1 MTLRP
6 LHVAIAA
13 LFFQT
18 SASADDFVLQR
29 VLVQGARA
37 NQIGLSD
44 AASAG
49 SVGARELDKLTVYR
63 PGELLEATPGLIASQ
78 HSGEGKANQF
88 YLRGFNLDH
97 GTDLA
102 TWVDGMPVNQRS
114 HAHGQGWT
122 DVNFLI
128 PELVTRLDY
137 RKGPYSAAEGDFS
150 SAGKASVAYANR
162 LVAPLASITL
172 GQDRFARSVI
182 AGSPEAAGGNLLYA
196 LELMKNDGPWTRP
209 DGYRKINAVLRYSR
223 GYENNGWHVAAM
235 HYRGHWNATD
245 QVPLRAVASGQLGRF
260 DTVDLSDGGEAQRSS
275 ISGAWRRTTQETATS
290 VSAYVIR
297 NRLDLYSNFTYF
309 LDDPVNGDQFSQPD
323 RRVTT
328 GLDASHTWHL
338 LQQGALTS
346 DMTVGLQAQN
356 DNIFNGLYAT
366 RARQR
371 LSTTREDHITQGS
384 AALYAENA
392 TKWSEALRT
401 VVGVRANAY
410 RFRVDGDRLEN
421 AGRASDS
428 LVTPSLS
435 IAYGPWKST
444 ELYFNYGHGFHS
456 NDARGTVAT
465 VDPKTLE
472 AVERTPGLVR
482 SRGMEL
488 GLRTVAIPKM
498 ETTLSLYSL
507 DFDSELT
514 YIGDAGNTEA
524 GDPSRRVGIELSNS
538 YRANKWVSVNL
549 DAAYAHARSRGGNPA
564 GDRIPGAV
572 EGVAQLGLSVDRAG
586 PWSGALRLRY
596 FGPRPL
602 IEDDSVRSQ
611 ASVTLN
617 GSIGYRISK
626 DLRLE
631 LEGFNL
637 GNRRDSAI
645 DYYYASRLANETEGV
660 DDIHFHPIE
669 PRSFRLSLV
678 KNW

>member
-6 LHVAIAA
+6 IPFALAA
-13 LFFQT
+13 LFIH
-18 SASADDFVLQR
+18 APALADDFVLQR
-29 VLVQGARA
+29 VLVEGSRA
-37 NQIGLSD
+37 NQIGLTDS
-44 AASAG
+44 ASSG
-49 SVGARELDKLTVYR
+49 SVGAKELAQLTVYR

-122 DVNFLI
+122 DLNFLI
-128 PELVTRLDY
+128 PELVARLDY
-137 RKGPYSAAEGDFS
+137 RKGPYSSAEGDFS
-150 SAGKASVAYANR
+150 SAGKASLAYANR
-162 LVAPLASITL
+162 LVAPLASVTL
-172 GQDRFARSVI
+172 GQDNYARTVF
-182 AGSPEAAGGNLLYA
+182 AGSPAAAGGHLLYA

-209 DGYRKINAVLRYSR
+209 DGYRKVNAVLRYSR
-223 GYENNGWHVAAM
+223 GYANNGWNVTAM

-260 DTVDLSDGGEAQRSS
+260 DALDLSDGGEAQRSS
-275 ISGAWRRTTQETATS
+275 LSGTWRRTTSDEATHL
-290 VSAYVIR
+290 SAYVIR

-309 LDDPVNGDQFSQPD
+309 LNDPVNGDQFSQPD
-323 RRVTT
+323 RRVTS
-328 GLDASHTWHL
+328 GLDGSHTWHVL
-338 LQQGALTS
+338 RNGAVSS
-346 DMTVGLQAQN
+346 DMTVGVQLQN
-356 DNIFNGLYAT
+356 DNIFNGLYDT

-371 LSTTREDHITQGS
+371 LATTREDHIVETSGALFLES
-384 AALYAENA
+384 A
-392 TKWSEALRT
+392 TRWSEALRT

-410 RFRVDGDRLEN
+410 RFRVDGDRAEN
-421 AGRASDS
+421 SGRASDS
-428 LVTPSLS
+428 LLTPALS
-435 IAYGPWKST
+435 IAYGPWQTT
-444 ELYFNYGHGFHS
+444 ELYLNYGHGFHS

-465 VDPKTLE
+465 LDPKTLDP
-472 AVERTPGLVR
+472 VDRTPGLVR
-482 SRGMEL
+482 SRGMEV
-488 GLRTVAIPKM
+488 GLRTVAIPKT
-498 ETTLSLYSL
+498 ETTLSVYRL

-524 GDPSRRVGIELSNS
+524 GDPSRRYGVELSNN
-538 YRANKWVSVNL
+538 YQANKWLTVNF
-549 DAAYAHARSRGGNPA
+549 DAAYARARSRGGNPA

-572 EGVAQLGLSVDRAG
+572 EGVAQVGLTVDKAG
-586 PWSGALRLRY
+586 PWTGALRLRY

-602 IEDDSVRSQ
+602 IEDDSVRSR

-617 GSIGYRISK
+617 GRVGYRIGK
-626 DLRLE
+626 DMRIE

-637 GNRRDSAI
+637 TNRRDSAI
-645 DYYYASRLANETEGV
+645 DYYYASRLQNEAEAV

-669 PRSFRLSLV
+669 PRSFRLSFV